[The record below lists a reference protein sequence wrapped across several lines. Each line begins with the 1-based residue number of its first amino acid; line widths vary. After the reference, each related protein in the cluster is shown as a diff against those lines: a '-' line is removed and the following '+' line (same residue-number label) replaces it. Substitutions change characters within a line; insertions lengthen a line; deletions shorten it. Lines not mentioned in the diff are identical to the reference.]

1 MRNLHDLPHV
11 RVLRQAGRETV
22 EITEPVKR
30 IAVRILALL
39 GQLASMYPTTQS
51 AAVHAHPARL
61 DDVQQFAT
69 GSHRLRLE
77 ETFHPFRPDEGYR
90 HTETAFRAFRRLRV
104 RVAGELA
111 QALVGGA
118 WPVQYGFPVIVREKT
133 TQLACQTVNQF
144 RVHGGAGMLHEFR
157 MIGDTVN
164 HVRQWRGLGQIDFQT
179 AHPLVQRALQPR
191 ITVVIVRV
199 QQIMQGFAQRCG
211 SGAGLTAA
219 TVLVPVGAVDAI
231 LAQVGQTA
239 VQPSQVAGQLAGV
252 LVAQEIQIR
261 FDAMSDKR

>member
-1 MRNLHDLPHV
+1 
-11 RVLRQAGRETV
+11 
-22 EITEPVKR
+22 
-30 IAVRILALL
+30 
-39 GQLASMYPTTQS
+39 
-51 AAVHAHPARL
+51 
-61 DDVQQFAT
+61 
-69 GSHRLRLE
+69 
-77 ETFHPFRPDEGYR
+77 
-90 HTETAFRAFRRLRV
+90 
-104 RVAGELA
+104 
-111 QALVGGA
+111 
-118 WPVQYGFPVIVREKT
+118 
-133 TQLACQTVNQF
+133 
-144 RVHGGAGMLHEFR
+144 

-199 QQIMQGFAQRCG
+199 QQIMQGLAQRCG
-211 SGAGLTAA
+211 RSAGLTAA

-261 FDAMSDKR
+261 FDAMSDKRRRRVGDDIPPATVVAAEPRSFSGKRQ

>member
-1 MRNLHDLPHV
+1 MSDSGV
-11 RVLRQAGRETV
+11 DSGRL
-22 EITEPVKR
+22 
-30 IAVRILALL
+30 IL
-39 GQLASMYPTTQS
+39 
-51 AAVHAHPARL
+51 
-61 DDVQQFAT
+61 
-69 GSHRLRLE
+69 
-77 ETFHPFRPDEGYR
+77 
-90 HTETAFRAFRRLRV
+90 
-104 RVAGELA
+104 
-111 QALVGGA
+111 
-118 WPVQYGFPVIVREKT
+118 
-133 TQLACQTVNQF
+133 
-144 RVHGGAGMLHEFR
+144 
-157 MIGDTVN
+157 
-164 HVRQWRGLGQIDFQT
+164 QT
-179 AHPLVQRALQPR
+179 AHPLVQRALASPR

>member
-1 MRNLHDLPHV
+1 
-11 RVLRQAGRETV
+11 
-22 EITEPVKR
+22 
-30 IAVRILALL
+30 
-39 GQLASMYPTTQS
+39 
-51 AAVHAHPARL
+51 
-61 DDVQQFAT
+61 
-69 GSHRLRLE
+69 
-77 ETFHPFRPDEGYR
+77 
-90 HTETAFRAFRRLRV
+90 
-104 RVAGELA
+104 
-111 QALVGGA
+111 
-118 WPVQYGFPVIVREKT
+118 
-133 TQLACQTVNQF
+133 
-144 RVHGGAGMLHEFR
+144 

-164 HVRQWRGLGQIDFQT
+164 HVRQWRGLGHIDFQT

>member
-1 MRNLHDLPHV
+1 
-11 RVLRQAGRETV
+11 
-22 EITEPVKR
+22 
-30 IAVRILALL
+30 
-39 GQLASMYPTTQS
+39 
-51 AAVHAHPARL
+51 
-61 DDVQQFAT
+61 
-69 GSHRLRLE
+69 
-77 ETFHPFRPDEGYR
+77 
-90 HTETAFRAFRRLRV
+90 
-104 RVAGELA
+104 
-111 QALVGGA
+111 
-118 WPVQYGFPVIVREKT
+118 
-133 TQLACQTVNQF
+133 
-144 RVHGGAGMLHEFR
+144 MLHEFR

-164 HVRQWRGLGQIDFQT
+164 HVRQWRGLGHIDLQT
-179 AHPLVQRALQPR
+179 AHPLVQRALQTR